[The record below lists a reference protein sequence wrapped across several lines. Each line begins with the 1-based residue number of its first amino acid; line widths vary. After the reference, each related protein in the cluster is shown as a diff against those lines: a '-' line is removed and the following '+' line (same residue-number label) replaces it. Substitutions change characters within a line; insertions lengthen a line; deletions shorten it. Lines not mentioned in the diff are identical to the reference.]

1 MMVMVMVLATL
12 TMMVMMVMLRRMRV
26 MMMMMM
32 ARMMVWR
39 WGRRR
44 AQLDAMRLDMVVVMQ
59 CNALVHEAG
68 HDDDML
74 LYLFGPVR
82 TL

>member
-1 MMVMVMVLATL
+1 
-12 TMMVMMVMLRRMRV
+12 
-26 MMMMMM
+26 MMMM